1 MGDRALLTRR
11 HSRSDFFVVWHCHVG
26 DASARTRGVR
36 RVCVVC
42 AAALGAAGSY
52 LTISARYT
60 TRWQGRSARLSWIF
74 KVIEGLMLRE
84 GPSREV
90 P

>member
-1 MGDRALLTRR
+1 MKMGDRALLTRR
-11 HSRSDFFVVWHCHVG
+11 HLRSDFFVVDYG
-26 DASARTRGVR
+26 NATLEMRAREHA
-36 RVCVVC
+36 VCVVC

-74 KVIEGLMLRE
+74 EVIEGLMLRE

>member
-1 MGDRALLTRR
+1 MLYGIATLEMRARE
-11 HSRSDFFVVWHCHVG
+11 H
-26 DASARTRGVR
+26 A
-36 RVCVVC
+36 VCVVC

-74 KVIEGLMLRE
+74 EVIEGLMLRE

-90 P
+90 RKIMHREREREVSAR